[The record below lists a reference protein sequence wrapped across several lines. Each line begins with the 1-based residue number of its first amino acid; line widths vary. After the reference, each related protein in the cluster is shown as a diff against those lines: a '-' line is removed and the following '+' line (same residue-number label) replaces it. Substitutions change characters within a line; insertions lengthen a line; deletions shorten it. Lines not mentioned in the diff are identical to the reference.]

1 MHILFC
7 HTGLQ
12 NVLQKVIKVWTLKVY
27 LLTGEPSS
35 WLLQTESLKMTCTR
49 SHAWFLDFLSNS
61 EGLDC
66 FLWPDVL
73 PKVSKDKQLE
83 LIWLVQ
89 SQQIDY
95 QFETAQSY
103 ENYQFEIA

>member
-12 NVLQKVIKVWTLKVY
+12 NVLQKVIKVWTLEVY

-35 WLLQTESLKMTCTR
+35 WLLQIESLKMICTR

-66 FLWPDVL
+66 FLWPNVL
-73 PKVSKDKQLE
+73 PKVSKITDLPKVGKDKQLE
-83 LIWLVQ
+83 LIWLAQ

-95 QFETAQSY
+95 QF
-103 ENYQFEIA
+103 